1 MSCMVSIFNLKHTYL
16 FHKGKI
22 KFIKVS
28 LPIQSQQLVKD
39 QII

>member
-22 KFIKVS
+22 EFIKVIPTNS
-28 LPIQSQQLVKD
+28 KPATG
-39 QII
+39 